1 MGNNFIKENTA
12 KTIQTTKRII
22 IGIIKSGLLSFAL
35 YLSSYYFIN
44 IVIYKEDYV
53 SERNFTPVYILMN
66 ILYII
71 SNYIMYI
78 RKQSDNQKIEAKPD
92 KFNLKEVLVEYLN
105 EEGKLLLIIYA
116 VLAIINDI
124 AKMITCP
131 NFISITVG
139 FLFPMCEVFYGY
151 PILRMVLGY
160 FITIIPILIITVLE
174 KYRHYKRWN
183 KNH

>member
-1 MGNNFIKENTA
+1 MKESTA
-12 KTIQTTKRII
+12 KTIKRII

-53 SERNFTPVYILMN
+53 SERDFTPVYILMN
-66 ILYII
+66 ILYIA

-92 KFNLKEVLVEYLN
+92 KFNVKEVLVAYLN

-116 VLAIINDI
+116 VLAIVNDI
-124 AKMITCP
+124 AKMITYP
-131 NFISITVG
+131 NFISIPIG
-139 FLFPMCEVFYGY
+139 FLFPMCDVFHSY

-160 FITIIPILIITVLE
+160 FITMTPILIITVLE
-174 KYRHYKRWN
+174 KYRHYRRWN
-183 KNH
+183 KYH